1 MSGRQIRAECKTMLT
16 LDISTLFLTLF
27 LVNGVLTLML
37 FTFWMSQ
44 KTHEGFRTWMLSLLV
59 TSCGYFL
66 YVVYPFVPILLSST
80 VADLLIV
87 LSVMMR
93 LDSTG
98 KYFRSRALPRIIY
111 CILIPAAFLLFWF
124 MFRVDSQIM
133 RGVIIGVLIVPCFV
147 ATSLIALRFRETETR
162 SLRYSFAAA
171 LLVTALLWT
180 TITVRAIITPGDHSL
195 GGPDPINPIFFIVTI
210 LMDIV
215 LTASFLMLNMAR
227 SQGDLKQSEER
238 YRNLADNL
246 PDYVLIHDREF
257 IHYANPA
264 ATRLLEPVQGTL
276 IGQSIFSFLTPASA
290 EVSRAY
296 INAIQSGESPSP
308 VNEIVIQLRD
318 STIRHCMIKTV
329 RIEDKG
335 IPAFLSVIT
344 DITKRKAAED
354 ALFRVNK
361 KLTILSSI
369 TRHDIKNQLMALNGY
384 ILLCEESVENPA
396 ELKEFIARQQSIA
409 DVIASQIDFTKVYE
423 DMGTTAPVWK
433 NIHESVRRAAG
444 SLPMRDVKV
453 EVDRSDLEIYADSL
467 FEKVFYNLF
476 ENALNY
482 GGEAMT
488 TIRIRSRET
497 GAGLIIACEDDGVGI
512 ALVDKAHLFK
522 QGYGKHTGLGLFLS
536 REILSITG
544 ITITENGEPGKG
556 ARFEMVVPKW
566 AYRLSDG
573 K

>member
-1 MSGRQIRAECKTMLT
+1 M
-16 LDISTLFLTLF
+16 LDIDTLFLTLF
-27 LVNGVLTLML
+27 LVNAVLTLML
-37 FTFWMSQ
+37 FTFWGSQ

-66 YVVYPFVPILLSST
+66 YVLYPSVPILLSST

-98 KYFRSRALPRIIY
+98 KYFRSRALPPIIY
-111 CILIPAAFLLFWF
+111 CILIPAALLLFWF
-124 MFRVDSQIM
+124 LFHVDSQIM

-147 ATSLIALRFRETETR
+147 ATSLIAIRSREPETR

-171 LLVTALLWT
+171 LLITAILWT
-180 TITVRAIITPGDHSL
+180 TITVRAIIIPGDHSL

-246 PDYVLIHDREF
+246 PDYVLIHDGEH

-264 ATRLLEPVQGTL
+264 ATRLLGSSQGTL
-276 IGQSIFSFLTPASA
+276 AGQSIYSILTPASA
-290 EVSRAY
+290 EAVRGV
-296 INAIQSGESPSP
+296 IDAIRSGDFRNFLS
-308 VNEIVIQLRD
+308 EIDIQLRD
-318 STIRHCMIKTV
+318 GTVRHCLIKTV
-329 RIEDKG
+329 QIEDKG
-335 IPAFLSVIT
+335 LPSGLSVIT
-344 DITKRKAAED
+344 DITERKAAED
-354 ALFRVNK
+354 ALSRANK

-384 ILLCEESVENPA
+384 IQLCEDAMENPV
-396 ELKEFIARQQSIA
+396 ELKEYIATEQRIA
-409 DVIASQIDFTKVYE
+409 DVIASQIDFTKIYE
-423 DMGTTAPVWK
+423 DMGTTVPVWQSI
-433 NIHESVRRAAG
+433 NASVRRAVAT
-444 SLPMRDVKV
+444 LPMRDVKV
-453 EVDRSDLEIYADSL
+453 EVGPLDPEIYADSL
-467 FEKVFYNLF
+467 FEKVFYNLI

-482 GGEAMT
+482 GGEGMT
-488 TIRIRSRET
+488 TIRITSHET
-497 GAGLIIACEDDGVGI
+497 GSGLVIACEDDGVGI
-512 ALVDKAHLFK
+512 ADRDKTRLFE

-544 ITITENGEPGKG
+544 ITIAETGEPGKG
-556 ARFEMVVPKW
+556 ARFEIIVPKR
-566 AYRLSDG
+566 AYRFTDDKIPEPKPERQL
-573 K
+573 